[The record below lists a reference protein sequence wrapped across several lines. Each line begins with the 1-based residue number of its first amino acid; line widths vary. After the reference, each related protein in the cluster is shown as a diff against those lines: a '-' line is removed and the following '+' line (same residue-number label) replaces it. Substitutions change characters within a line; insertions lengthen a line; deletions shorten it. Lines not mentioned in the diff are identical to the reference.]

1 MKKPRAAG
9 FALALLGFSL
19 YGAVA
24 GQEDISRDNRLPSRI
39 GGRACTN
46 NARATATVAGSLNV
60 SGVAAGANPKFAVS
74 LFSGGAF
81 ISRQRVKNGG
91 SYIFYCVPPENATL
105 VAEADGIEIGTVQMG
120 PLNSPPLAN
129 RQDLI
134 VAMGGSGTPDRK
146 DVNEVISARYAYER
160 SRANQQLFDRATDDI
175 RNGKAESAAKHLQR
189 LVANDPGDFVA
200 WLYLGDIHFNA
211 GRYKESEMAFE
222 KSLEIKPE
230 TTAKLRVGRA
240 ALKTN
245 NVARSIEVLSS
256 ALADDPDS
264 ADVNHY
270 LGEAYLQ
277 DRKGSL
283 AIVHFN
289 RAIEKDPSRK
299 ADLHLRMAALYHA
312 AKAPHLA
319 ANEYKLFLEKRPDHP
334 DKAKMES
341 YIREHT
347 Q

>member
-9 FALALLGFSL
+9 FALALSILSL
-19 YGAVA
+19 YGGVA

-60 SGVAAGANPKFAVS
+60 TGVAAGTNPKFAVS

-134 VAMGGSGTPDRK
+134 VAIGGSGTPDRK
-146 DVNEVISARYAYER
+146 DVNAVISARYAYDR

-175 RNGKAESAAKHLQR
+175 RNGKAETAAKHLEKI
-189 LVANDPGDFVA
+189 VATDPADFVA

-211 GRYKESEMAFE
+211 GRFAEAENAYET
-222 KSLEIKPE
+222 SLKLKPDVA
-230 TTAKLRVGRA
+230 AKLGVGRS
-240 ALKTN
+240 ALKTKN
-245 NVARSIEVLSS
+245 LTRSIEVLSS
-256 ALADDPDS
+256 AHSDDPDS

-283 AIVHFN
+283 AIEHFN
-289 RAIEKDPSRK
+289 LAIEKDPQKK

-334 DKAKMES
+334 DRAKMEN
-341 YIREHT
+341 YIREHA